1 MLAHLQIFNARL
13 FCEIF
18 YLNEQSCLPFWLN
31 FDLIKGDFNDVT
43 S

>member
-13 FCEIF
+13 LCEIF
-18 YLNEQSCLPFWLN
+18 YLNEQGCLPFWLN